1 MPPVQSTMLPI
12 GTPAPPFS
20 LPGADG
26 TLHDLDGCFGE
37 SGLLVT
43 FICNHCPYVKHIF
56 EELTRLGAELPPQG
70 VGMVGIMSNDVDRYP
85 DDGPDKMAETA
96 AANGWTFPYLLDRD
110 QSIAKTYKAACTPD
124 FFLFDGAR
132 KLVYRGQLDD
142 SRPNSGIEVDGT
154 DLRNAIGNLL
164 MGEPPLA
171 RQQPSLGCS
180 IKWVPGQEPEWFT
193 TSA

>member
-56 EELTRLGAELPPQG
+56 E
-70 VGMVGIMSNDVDRYP
+70 
-85 DDGPDKMAETA
+85 
-96 AANGWTFPYLLDRD
+96 
-110 QSIAKTYKAACTPD
+110 
-124 FFLFDGAR
+124 
-132 KLVYRGQLDD
+132 
-142 SRPNSGIEVDGT
+142 
-154 DLRNAIGNLL
+154 
-164 MGEPPLA
+164 
-171 RQQPSLGCS
+171 
-180 IKWVPGQEPEWFT
+180 
-193 TSA
+193 